1 MKLKSTLKGG
11 EIVLSEEMKKKILK
25 QLSLRSPED
34 ILPVLPG
41 KTIDLI
47 DTFTVCGKR
56 LWNDGNLIGDKLGVY
71 GNARGVIGDVS
82 EIKGCLT
89 GIVAS
94 AEEILFFLLEEQRK
108 IDEQG

>member
-1 MKLKSTLKGG
+1 M
-11 EIVLSEEMKKKILK
+11 LSEEMKKRILK

-34 ILPVLPG
+34 MLPVLPR
-41 KTIDLI
+41 KTIDI
-47 DTFTVCGKR
+47 VNTFAVCKKR
-56 LWNDGNLIGDKLGVY
+56 LWNDKFLSGDKLGVW
-71 GNARGVIGDVS
+71 GDARGVKGDVS

-94 AEEILFFLLEEQRK
+94 AEEILSFLLEEQKK